1 MSFSHCCYDISYIYV
16 KCMFLVLCGY
26 KLQDSISLFTGHKKS
41 FKRNKFSVASRDKAP
56 FGLEEFQRKNIGI

>member
-26 KLQDSISLFTGHKKS
+26 KLQGSISLFTGHKKS
-41 FKRNKFSVASRDKAP
+41 FKRQTNLVWHQEIRPRLDWRNFKGKT
-56 FGLEEFQRKNIGI
+56 